1 MSADAFSGRVLL
13 ISLRAPSDPMAA
25 HERRCFAERAE
36 VPLDRL
42 ITHAMMDGPVPRA
55 ALDAAH
61 AVLFGGS
68 GAWSV
73 LDDAP
78 WIRAALDLMVEVVA
92 LQRPAYASCFGF
104 QGLALALGGR
114 VENDESRTE
123 LGATELTLTEAGAR
137 DPLFQVLPS
146 PFWGEQGHHDH
157 VTRLPEGVELLATGR
172 VIAAQAFR
180 VLGAPFWASQFHP
193 ELTPTRTMERFLH
206 YKELYVGD
214 GDMAEVEA
222 TLRARQQQ
230 TPEVASLLSR
240 LVRGLG

>member
-1 MSADAFSGRVLL
+1 MSADAFTGRVLL

-25 HERRCFAERAE
+25 HERRCFAERAD
-36 VPLDRL
+36 VPMERL
-42 ITHAMMDGPVPRA
+42 LMHPMMDGPVPRA
-55 ALDAAH
+55 ALDSAH

-73 LDDAP
+73 LDDTP
-78 WIRAALDLMVEVVA
+78 WIRAALDLMVEVVE
-92 LQRPAYASCFGF
+92 LQRPAFASCFGF

-123 LGATELTLTEAGAR
+123 LGATELTLTDAGAA
-137 DPLFQVLPS
+137 DPLFGALPRT
-146 PFWGEQGHHDH
+146 FWGEQGHHDH
-157 VTRLPEGVELLATGR
+157 VTRLPDGVELLATGR

-193 ELTPTRTMERFLH
+193 ELTPDRTMERFLH

-214 GDMAEVEA
+214 GAMDEVEA

-240 LVRGLG
+240 LVRGLV